1 MEVRRLLASLRPS
14 DWEQEEVE
22 LIPVVAGA
30 LDKITVNQA
39 TARRVFK
46 TTIAAFDKERLHD
59 ALINDHKSNLR
70 LASCLVIYS
79 LTSIYE
85 LPNLSV
91 DYVIAFSTAN
101 TIAEDDDVSWIH
113 ASMSSGKDFNRFL
126 EAILKLRVDHFLT
139 FLLDDEIREVL

>member
-1 MEVRRLLASLRPS
+1 M
-14 DWEQEEVE
+14 
-22 LIPVVAGA
+22 
-30 LDKITVNQA
+30 
-39 TARRVFK
+39 
-46 TTIAAFDKERLHD
+46 
-59 ALINDHKSNLR
+59 
-70 LASCLVIYS
+70 ASCLVIYS

-113 ASMSSGKDFNRFL
+113 ASMSSGKDFNRLL